1 MFKLYNNERLTEWR
15 RFRQQLETSDNPLQE
30 VAEFWGNA
38 PFVNS
43 YLNPDNPKS
52 WPDPWHLILD
62 DKYDDLGVALGM
74 LYTVKLT
81 QRFMNTPCE
90 IHISTPVKDSSP
102 RFMLVVD
109 GDWVL
114 NWEYK
119 TVIRKENLP
128 EVSNS
133 RMLWAGSGLL

>member
-43 YLNPDNPKS
+43 YLNPDNPKG

>member
-1 MFKLYNNERLTEWR
+1 MFKLYGTDRLAEWR
-15 RFRQQLETSDNPLQE
+15 NFRLQLETSNNPLQE

-38 PFVNS
+38 PFVNQ
-43 YLNPDNPKS
+43 YLNPDNTKG
-52 WPDPWHLILD
+52 WPDAWHLVLD

-90 IHISTPVKDSSP
+90 IHTSTPLKETTP

-109 GDWVL
+109 GEWIL

-119 TVIRKENLP
+119 SVIRKETFP

-133 RMLWAGSGLL
+133 RMLWQGKNLP